1 MRWVDRQDEA
11 ERADQLNE
19 LNRVLSRLVAAVWL
33 AVLGYVVALAW
44 MGM

>member
-11 ERADQLNE
+11 ERADQPNE

-33 AVLGYVVALAW
+33 AMLGYVMALVW
-44 MGM
+44 LP